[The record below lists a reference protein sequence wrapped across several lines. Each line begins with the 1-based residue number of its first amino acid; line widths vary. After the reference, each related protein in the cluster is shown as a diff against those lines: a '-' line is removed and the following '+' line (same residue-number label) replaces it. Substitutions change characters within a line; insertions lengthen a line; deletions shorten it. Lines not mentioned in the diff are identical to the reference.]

1 MPREVMDLAEPV
13 DQAITL
19 RGLSGRDIP
28 ARLRRVGRGR
38 RAVFLHGMLAHN
50 AHWEPLL
57 AKVRDRW
64 QCTML
69 ELPLIDLRNE
79 DCSIDGVT
87 HLTSRFI
94 ERFAPAPAV
103 YLGSSFGGHV
113 ALRIALERSE
123 LVSGLILAGAAGV
136 AERPI
141 AGDLMMKPTKEWIR
155 ERVGAMFYNK
165 HKHITEPELERVY
178 GELSD
183 RDRARAIIR
192 LTRTSRKEYMGD
204 RLPEIKA
211 PALIVWGRQDAITP
225 PEAAQE
231 FASRLPDA
239 RIVWLDECSHAPMV
253 EHPER
258 FGQAMNDF
266 CDELDRRDASA

>member
-1 MPREVMDLAEPV
+1 MPSEEVARADHA
-13 DQAITL
+13 DQAISL
-19 RGLSGRDIP
+19 RGLSGRDIQ
-28 ARLRRVGRGR
+28 ARLRRVGSGR

-50 AHWEPLL
+50 AHWGPLL
-57 AKVRDRW
+57 EKVRGRW

-87 HLTSRFI
+87 HLTSQFV
-94 ERFAPAPAV
+94 ERYAPQPSV

-113 ALRIALERSE
+113 ALRIALERAE
-123 LVSGLILAGAAGV
+123 RVSGLILAGAAGV

-141 AGDLMMKPTKEWIR
+141 AGDLMMKPTREWIR
-155 ERVGAMFYNK
+155 ERVGAMFYDK
-165 HKHITEPELERVY
+165 SKHISDHELERVY
-178 GELSD
+178 AELSD

-204 RLPEIKA
+204 RLHEIKA

-231 FASRLPDA
+231 FASRLPDS

-253 EHPER
+253 EHPDR